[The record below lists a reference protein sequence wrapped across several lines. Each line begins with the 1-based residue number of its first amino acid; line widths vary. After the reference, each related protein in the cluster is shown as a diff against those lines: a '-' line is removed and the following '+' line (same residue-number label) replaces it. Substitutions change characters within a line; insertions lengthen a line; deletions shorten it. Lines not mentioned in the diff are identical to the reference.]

1 MSRLSGY
8 LKIARGPFLLL
19 PVTLIAA
26 GAAAAAWEGHFDL
39 RSTALAFVGLL
50 ALHIAVN
57 VFNELSD
64 LRTGVDFHT
73 RRTPFSGGSGT
84 LVAGLLTPAEAR
96 GFAIVTAAIGLA
108 IGIHFYTRVG
118 WPMLPLMALGALAV
132 VGYTDAL
139 TRIGLG
145 EVFAGLGLGALPV
158 WGTGLVQGGWPG
170 ATVLAASVPAF
181 FMTFNLLLLNEF
193 PDVAADRIGKRRHLI
208 ILFGRR
214 VAALIYAAAALAV
227 PVAVAVAVAL
237 RALPPL
243 SLLAALPSLLLVA
256 PLRWAFSS
264 PESEVPLPALGANV
278 AWNLATN
285 TALAATLALAPA

>member
-1 MSRLSGY
+1 M
-8 LKIARGPFLLL
+8 
-19 PVTLIAA
+19 
-26 GAAAAAWEGHFDL
+26 
-39 RSTALAFVGLL
+39 
-50 ALHIAVN
+50 
-57 VFNELSD
+57 
-64 LRTGVDFHT
+64 
-73 RRTPFSGGSGT
+73 
-84 LVAGLLTPAEAR
+84 
-96 GFAIVTAAIGLA
+96 
-108 IGIHFYTRVG
+108 
-118 WPMLPLMALGALAV
+118 
-132 VGYTDAL
+132 
-139 TRIGLG
+139 
-145 EVFAGLGLGALPV
+145 